1 MALFWGEQ
9 PGRWPIGQRPGT
21 FFTGMISWLE
31 ILRPA
36 GDRVAMLAQFFGE
49 VFLHLGGRI
58 KWHRVQMCEQ
68 LWQKS
73 QAVLFD
79 GPG

>member
-21 FFTGMISWLE
+21 FFTGMILWLE

-49 VFLHLGGRI
+49 VFLHLSCCIKGHRI
-58 KWHRVQMCEQ
+58 QMSEQ
-68 LWQKS
+68 LWQKAN
-73 QAVLFD
+73 AVFPH
-79 GPG
+79 GPR